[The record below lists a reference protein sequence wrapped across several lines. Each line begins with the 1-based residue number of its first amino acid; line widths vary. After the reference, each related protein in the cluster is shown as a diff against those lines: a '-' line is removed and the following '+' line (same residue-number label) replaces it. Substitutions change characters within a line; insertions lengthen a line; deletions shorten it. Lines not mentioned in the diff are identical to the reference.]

1 MTRRSI
7 EILRSVSSVFVA
19 VFVLTSVAAESATC
33 KPIPGAEELLRPGKV
48 LLLGEQ
54 HGTEESPGFA
64 LDLACHA
71 AEAGLPVRFGIE
83 ISPSEQ
89 SRVEVFLASSG
100 DEASRRALLEGA
112 PWQAQNQYGV
122 TSAAMYRLFDGLRA
136 LRHGDHDVQVVL
148 FNQPGTGG
156 GQARDRRMAEHLA
169 GVAGQSKEALLVV
182 LTGNIHSRVTR
193 GTRWSVDYEPMGH
206 LLSKAVVPER
216 VVALDVAHDG
226 GTAWVCLAGEEG
238 CGSQRF
244 GPRGPGGKGVTFNDS
259 PDATGHHGWYHVGS
273 ITASPPAYQ
282 PPRKEA
288 GHSP

>member
-7 EILRSVSSVFVA
+7 AILRSVSSIFAA
-19 VFVLTSVAAESATC
+19 VLAITSVAAESATC
-33 KPIPGAEELLRPGKV
+33 KPVAGADKLLRPGKV

-54 HGTEESPGFA
+54 HGTEESPGFG

-83 ISPSEQ
+83 ISASEH
-89 SRVEVFLASSG
+89 SRVNVFLASSG

-122 TSAAMYRLFDGLRA
+122 TSEAMYRLFDGLRA
-136 LRHGDHDVQVVL
+136 LRRSGHDVHVVL

-156 GQARDRRMAEHLA
+156 GRARDRRMAEHLA
-169 GVAGQSKEALLVV
+169 GVAGQSKEGLFVV

-193 GTRWSVDYEPMGH
+193 GTRWSADYEPMGY
-206 LLSKAVVPER
+206 LLSKAVSPER
-216 VVALDVAHDG
+216 VVALDVAHSG

-238 CGSQRF
+238 CGGQRF
-244 GPRGPGGKGVTFNDS
+244 GPRGPGGEGVTINDS

-273 ITASPPAYQ
+273 ITASPPANET
-282 PPRKEA
+282 PGKDA
-288 GHSP
+288 GQSP